1 MELPHQALGYDR
13 AITTFAPDGRIL
25 QVEYARQAARQGS
38 TALALVTKEGIVIL
52 ADKKIPNKLVISDSV
67 EKIFK
72 IDDHILAT
80 FAGFISD
87 GRVLIE
93 RARIIAQEHR
103 IVYGTKIDV
112 RSLVKDIADYM
123 QIFTQYG
130 GLRPFGVAIIFAGIN
145 EDGTKELF
153 MIEPSG
159 AYFQYK
165 AAVIG
170 EGEVKIWSILEKEYK
185 EEISLKD
192 GIKLGLKALKEALG
206 KDFDINRVDG
216 AVITKEG
223 IKFLTR
229 KEMEEYFKEINGQKT

>member
-25 QVEYARQAARQGS
+25 QVEYAKQAARQGS
-38 TALALVTKEGIVIL
+38 TAIGIVTKDGIVIL
-52 ADKKIPNKLVISDSV
+52 ADKKIPNKLVISNSI

-72 IDDHILAT
+72 IDEHIAAT

-103 IVYGTKIDV
+103 VIYGTKIDV
-112 RSLVKDIADYM
+112 KSLVKDIADYM

-130 GLRPFGVAIIFAGIN
+130 GLRPFGVTIIFAGIN
-145 EDGTKELF
+145 EDGSKELF

-159 AYFQYK
+159 AYFQYR

-170 EGEVKIWSILEKEYK
+170 EGETKIWSILEKEYK
-185 EEISLKD
+185 DDISLEE
-192 GIKLGLKALKEALG
+192 GIKLALKALKEALG
-206 KDFDINRVDG
+206 KEFDVKRVDG

-223 IKFLTR
+223 IRILKT
-229 KEMEEYFKEINGQKT
+229 EELEKWLKDLKKQ